1 MDSGVI
7 LVSFCEFILNVTL
20 FGGVWFC
27 CCKVLRQWTLL
38 RAHVFL
44 FVFFWDIFPSM
55 CERKRKQHKTFAA
68 QAGEMCENEH
78 ARNYEW
84 HYGRLGAECYKLK
97 VYKRENYKALLWENC
112 IFSSVTPAVPLE
124 SPLLA
129 SIYCLNW
136 ELPPCRGYLA
146 TCKLNSFEY
155 PSSSFFYLPSCC
167 CFFLFFFCYKYFLS
181 QRDPW
186 CYLKEEILHIRS
198 WKLPT
203 GSKDHMI
210 RVVCVL
216 LKASCVP
223 NWVQQWIPCHIWCFR
238 EIQRKKT
245 PKTEKTTF
253 RN

>member
-1 MDSGVI
+1 M
-7 LVSFCEFILNVTL
+7 LLQSFKTVNTFTCTRFP
-20 FGGVWFC
+20 F
-27 CCKVLRQWTLL
+27 R
-38 RAHVFL
+38 
-44 FVFFWDIFPSM
+44 FFWDIFPSM

-136 ELPPCRGYLA
+136 ELPPCCGYLA

-167 CFFLFFFCYKYFLS
+167 CFFFFSFFVINTFFPRGILGVIWRRKFFIFVAENC
-181 QRDPW
+181 QR
-186 CYLKEEILHIRS
+186 E
-198 WKLPT
+198 
-203 GSKDHMI
+203 
-210 RVVCVL
+210 
-216 LKASCVP
+216 A
-223 NWVQQWIPCHIWCFR
+223 
-238 EIQRKKT
+238 
-245 PKTEKTTF
+245 KTTW
-253 RN
+253 

>member
-1 MDSGVI
+1 MQLGCFTGKPPQQLLVRLNVWKGTLGYLHTCSVANTAPTKCDALISFLQITFVWLFFPPVPSTTSSVPLLICNIINFMDSGVI

-38 RAHVFL
+38 RAHGFL
-44 FVFFWDIFPSM
+44 FLFFWDIFPSM
-55 CERKRKQHKTFAA
+55 CERKRKQHKTVAA

-112 IFSSVTPAVPLE
+112 IFSSVTPAVPLQ
-124 SPLLA
+124 SLLLA

-136 ELPPCRGYLA
+136 ELPPCCGYLA

-155 PSSSFFYLPSCC
+155 PSSFFYLPSCC
-167 CFFLFFFCYKYFLS
+167 CFFFLFLFL
-181 QRDPW
+181 
-186 CYLKEEILHIRS
+186 L
-198 WKLPT
+198 
-203 GSKDHMI
+203 
-210 RVVCVL
+210 
-216 LKASCVP
+216 
-223 NWVQQWIPCHIWCFR
+223 
-238 EIQRKKT
+238 
-245 PKTEKTTF
+245 
-253 RN
+253 